1 MNLPRQQKAER
12 FISQFQ
18 QKFGDNF
25 YLDHPLAG
33 YTTFKIGGPARYF
46 VECHQREDIIAAV
59 NLAHGLEMDY
69 FIIGG
74 GSNLLISDQG
84 YPGLIIHIAVNG
96 LEVEDTSVIVDAGYG
111 WEYLVDFCC
120 RQGLAGMESMAG
132 IKGTVGG
139 AVYGNA
145 GAFGTSVAD
154 ILARTE
160 LLSPGSEP
168 RWEQNKYFAFSYR
181 NSILKR
187 TKEIVLR
194 VRFDLVKDSPRG
206 LLSKQ
211 DEILALRS
219 QKHPC
224 EDRSAGCFFKNI
236 EKPGEP
242 YGKLAA
248 GALLEKV
255 GAKEM
260 QIGGAKVSEKHAN
273 ILLNSGKA
281 SAADIKRLADILK
294 EKVKSEFGYI
304 LEEEITFLGDY

>member
-1 MNLPRQQKAER
+1 MNLPRPQNAER

-18 QKFGDNF
+18 QRFGDDF
-25 YLDHPLAG
+25 ILDHPLAG
-33 YTTFKIGGPARYF
+33 YTTFRIGGPASYF
-46 VECHQREDIIAAV
+46 LECRSSEDIIAAV
-59 NLAHGLEMDY
+59 NLAHEHGIEY

-74 GSNLLISDQG
+74 GSNLLISDHG
-84 YPGLIIHIAVNG
+84 YPGLIIHIAANG
-96 LEVEDTSVIVDAGYG
+96 IEVEDTSVIVEAGYG
-111 WEYLVDFCC
+111 WEDLVDFCC

-154 ILARTE
+154 ILARAE
-160 LLSPGSEP
+160 LFSPGSGP
-168 RWEQNKYFAFSYR
+168 RWEPNKYFAFSYR

-194 VRFDLVKDSPRG
+194 VRFNLIKDSPRK

-224 EDRSAGCFFKNI
+224 ADRSAGCFFKNI

-242 YGKLAA
+242 FGKLAA

-260 QIGGAKVSEKHAN
+260 RIGGAKVSEKHAN
-273 ILLNSGKA
+273 ILLNSGEA

-294 EKVKSEFGYI
+294 EKVKNEFGYI
-304 LEEEITFLGDY
+304 LEEEITFLGDH